1 MSTLS
6 VRLPNSL
13 HETVRELSKKEGISI
28 NQFIATA
35 LAEKISALMTL
46 DYLKKRAKEASR
58 DKFLDALKEIPDVEP
73 FEYDKL

>member
-28 NQFIATA
+28 NQFIVSA

-58 DKFLDALKEIPDVEP
+58 DKFLDALKEVPDVEP

>member
-13 HETVRELSKKEGISI
+13 HETVRDLSKKEGISI

-58 DKFLDALKEIPDVEP
+58 DKFLDALKEVSDVEP